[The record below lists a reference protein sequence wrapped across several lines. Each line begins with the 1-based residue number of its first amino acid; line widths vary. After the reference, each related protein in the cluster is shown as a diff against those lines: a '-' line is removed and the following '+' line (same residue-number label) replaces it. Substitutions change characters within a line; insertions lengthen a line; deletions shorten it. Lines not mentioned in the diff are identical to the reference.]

1 MTVNTIAARLEELLA
16 TRPGS
21 EDVAATIEARLLR
34 LVAETWSALVVSCAG
49 VLAGPAAA
57 ALREVASALPGTELL
72 LPRLAAML
80 SPSTLLGLDLK
91 DSGPDR
97 AAMTVMLLSRASPQQ
112 RELVLDALQ
121 AGPDETSL
129 PGLCAT
135 WARRMLVAALGSIDG
150 LSQQDR
156 LALQDRLLAHRR
168 DASGPHDAG
177 RRPGHQEQGAQERGG
192 YERDELEAWGDDL
205 GEALLAA
212 SHRRASQI
220 LATRAGVP
228 PSVVET
234 AITRRDRL
242 GLLALCRAAG
252 AGPEEAMA
260 LQIQLARIC
269 PNQTLTPAPSRG
281 PMGTWRIEALRGR
294 TGPAD

>member
-1 MTVNTIAARLEELLA
+1 MTVNTITTRLEELLA
-16 TRPGS
+16 PRPGCQ
-21 EDVAATIEARLLR
+21 DLAGMIEARLLR
-34 LVAETWSALVVSCAG
+34 LVAETWAALVGSCAV

-57 ALREVASALPGTELL
+57 ALRDAASALPGTELL

-80 SPSTLLGLDLK
+80 SPSTLLGLDLEG
-91 DSGPDR
+91 SGPDR
-97 AAMTVMLLSRASPQQ
+97 AAMTAILLARASPQQ

-129 PGLCAT
+129 AGLCAT
-135 WARRMLVAALGSIDG
+135 WARRMLVAALGTIEE
-150 LSQQDR
+150 LSQRDR
-156 LALQDRLLAHRR
+156 LALQERLLAHRR
-168 DASGPHDAG
+168 DASGLHEAG
-177 RRPGHQEQGAQERGG
+177 GSPDGREQDPDERGGQERGEAG
-192 YERDELEAWGDDL
+192 AWGDDL

-234 AITRRDRL
+234 AITRRDRQ
-242 GLLALCRAAG
+242 GLLALCQAAG

-269 PNQTLTPAPSRG
+269 PSQTLSSASGG
-281 PMGTWRIEALRGR
+281 PGGTWRIEAMRGR